1 MPTKTPPIPTE
12 IIRTTPP
19 KIYFD
24 WQDWL
29 PLLAD
34 DTIPEEQA
42 RELIETVWSIVSA
55 FMQLGCEV
63 TATAETCGQDINL
76 TALLN
81 AAVLDS
87 EGSQANKPANQEETA

>member
-1 MPTKTPPIPTE
+1 MPTKTPPISTE
-12 IIRTTPP
+12 ITRTTSP
-19 KIYFD
+19 KLHFD

-34 DTIPEEQA
+34 DSIPEAQA

-55 FMQLGCEV
+55 FMQLGCDV
-63 TATAETCGQDINL
+63 SSTTETCGKDIDL

-87 EGSQANKPANQEETA
+87 QDAQAIKPVT

>member
-1 MPTKTPPIPTE
+1 MPTKTPPISTD
-12 IIRTTPP
+12 THQAKPP
-19 KIYFD
+19 KVHFD

-63 TATAETCGQDINL
+63 TATAKTCGQDIDL

-87 EGSQANKPANQEETA
+87 QDTQAIKPAAQEESA